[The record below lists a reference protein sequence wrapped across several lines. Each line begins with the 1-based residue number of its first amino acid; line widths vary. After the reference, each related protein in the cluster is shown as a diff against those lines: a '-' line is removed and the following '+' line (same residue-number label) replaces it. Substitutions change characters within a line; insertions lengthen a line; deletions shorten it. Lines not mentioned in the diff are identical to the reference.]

1 MLSQQTPAEVVE
13 RERQLVRKLIGLSDS
28 DHVVLNDRG
37 WTSRVYIVNDGQY
50 VVKFPRGEVVRREYA
65 SEIAVLNL
73 LAQIESPV
81 RVPVLR
87 WLHPDNAYLGY
98 EGIVGDEFAPM
109 VALTDAETRRAVG
122 YAVGSFLKQLHG
134 LALEGARVM
143 TIEDEIDEFQS
154 KYDLASPVVTR
165 DFTEDEQA
173 RLATLIEE
181 EMPKE
186 LLRLGEDR
194 ALCHGD
200 LGLWNMILQ
209 YDRQVGII
217 DFGDV
222 GYYDHSKDFMGL
234 GDPDLLEAAL
244 VAYGESKYLR
254 RKIAVRQKILYILDL
269 PFFIGKDD
277 GVGIRKTVAKIKA
290 IL

>member
-1 MLSQQTPAEVVE
+1 
-13 RERQLVRKLIGLSDS
+13 
-28 DHVVLNDRG
+28 
-37 WTSRVYIVNDGQY
+37 
-50 VVKFPRGEVVRREYA
+50 
-65 SEIAVLNL
+65 
-73 LAQIESPV
+73 
-81 RVPVLR
+81 
-87 WLHPDNAYLGY
+87 
-98 EGIVGDEFAPM
+98 
-109 VALTDAETRRAVG
+109 
-122 YAVGSFLKQLHG
+122 
-134 LALEGARVM
+134 
-143 TIEDEIDEFQS
+143 
-154 KYDLASPVVTR
+154 
-165 DFTEDEQA
+165 
-173 RLATLIEE
+173 
-181 EMPKE
+181 
-186 LLRLGEDR
+186 
-194 ALCHGD
+194 
-200 LGLWNMILQ
+200 MILQ